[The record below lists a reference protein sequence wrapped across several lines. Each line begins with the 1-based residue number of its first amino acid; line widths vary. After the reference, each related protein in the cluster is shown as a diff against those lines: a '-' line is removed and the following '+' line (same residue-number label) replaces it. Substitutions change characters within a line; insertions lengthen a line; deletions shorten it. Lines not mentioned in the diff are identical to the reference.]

1 MKKLLALVL
10 ALAMVLSVSMSM
22 AEGSKTTDDTTTVTT
37 TERTN
42 YTGAKDDETPK
53 VLMWKINTT
62 DAAKELTEKLSAAKD
77 AGEVNTAFPEE
88 LNVPAGLIVADVIS
102 VAVDPAIAD
111 ETSYTA
117 ELTGIAGVQAGKNA
131 YTYSL
136 VDEAWFA
143 PETKVPADNTVDATF
158 AQDALK
164 AMVSAGNITLVVLTE
179 AAE

>member
-62 DAAKELTEKLSAAKD
+62 DAAKELT
-77 AGEVNTAFPEE
+77 
-88 LNVPAGLIVADVIS
+88 
-102 VAVDPAIAD
+102 
-111 ETSYTA
+111 
-117 ELTGIAGVQAGKNA
+117 GKIA
-131 YTYSL
+131 YTYPL
-136 VDEAWFA
+136 VDETWFA
-143 PETKVPADNTVDATF
+143 SDTKVPAANTVDATF